1 VIALIDSSDIT
12 SSPPVAAMIRR
23 TPRSKRSSFFISV
36 MYGDSFLLL
45 SALLRPPIIELLVTC
60 PTAEFYWL
68 KLENVRNFS
77 FRRLARFLKFSVP
90 SHNLSFIKTV
100 Y

>member
-1 VIALIDSSDIT
+1 
-12 SSPPVAAMIRR
+12 
-23 TPRSKRSSFFISV
+23 